1 MINFKDKELKRAVGM
16 KIQMIRLSKG
26 MTLEAFGNLFG
37 ANKGNVLK
45 WEKGQSLPCPN
56 RLKEIA
62 ACAGIT
68 VQYLLEG

>member
-1 MINFKDKELKRAVGM
+1 MINLKDKALKRAVGT

-26 MTLEAFGNLFG
+26 MTMEEFGKLFG
-37 ANKGNVLK
+37 AAKSIVYR

-62 ACAGIT
+62 DFAGIT

>member
-1 MINFKDKELKRAVGM
+1 MINLKDKELKRAVGM

-26 MTLEAFGNLFG
+26 LTMEEFGKLFG
-37 ANKGNVLK
+37 AAASIVSR

-56 RLKEIA
+56 RIKEIA
-62 ACAGIT
+62 DFAGIT

>member
-1 MINFKDKELKRAVGM
+1 MINLKDKELKRSVGM

-26 MTLEAFGNLFG
+26 MTMEEFGKLFG
-37 ANKGNVLK
+37 AAKSIVYR

-62 ACAGIT
+62 DLAGIT

>member
-1 MINFKDKELKRAVGM
+1 MINLKDKELKREVGT

-26 MTLEAFGNLFG
+26 MTLEEFGKLFG
-37 ANKGNVLK
+37 AAASIVSR

-56 RLKEIA
+56 RIKDIA
-62 ACAGIT
+62 ECAGII

>member
-1 MINFKDKELKRAVGM
+1 MINLKDKALKRAVGM

-26 MTLEAFGNLFG
+26 MTLEEFGKLFG
-37 ANKGNVLK
+37 ASKSNVRS
-45 WEKGQSLPCPN
+45 WEIGKNLPCPN

-62 ACAGIT
+62 ECAGIT